1 MVRYINFKGQS
12 GQVETVDQLDS
23 KDFATAKEFRTE
35 LRRLKSEYN
44 LAFGGGCYV
53 SQRACKDWN

>member
-1 MVRYINFKGQS
+1 MIRYINYKGQT

-23 KDFATAKEFRTE
+23 KDFATFKEFRAE
-35 LRRLKSEYN
+35 LKRLISEYN

-53 SQRACKDWN
+53 SQRACKDY